1 MPPCGRP
8 RRFPPEQIAQ
18 VKAIACELPR
28 SEGVP
33 LSRFSRAE
41 LHRLVIERGVCEASA
56 STIARWLAEDA
67 LKPWQHRSWIFPTDP
82 AFLEKAGPVLDL
94 YQGRWQGKLLH
105 PGEFVICADEKPSIQ
120 ARARIHAT
128 LPPAPRSR
136 GQRVEHTYQR
146 GGALTYLAALDIG
159 RRGGRRPRVFGR
171 SEPSGGIAPFD
182 RLVWQVMTKQPYAS
196 ARRVFWI
203 VDNGSSH
210 RGQKSVERL
219 ERRWPNL
226 VLVHL
231 PVHASWLN
239 QIEIY
244 YSIVQRKLLEPNDF
258 DDLAD
263 ARSHPQRLRA
273 PLERDRRA
281 LRLELHPR
289 RPRRA
294 DRPPDNPRAPTPA
307 RRMTTSELTT
317 GSTSSTLVAV
327 EQPQDDQPVVRSF
340 GWTSAWATRMYYVW
354 HAPLEEML
362 ERFGDRTD
370 SRRSARVGGV
380 LIKLVNR
387 LLLARAYAHGRA
399 RPCNERSCFSLA
411 GQVPW
416 QRQPEPPWWTIARP
430 LRLSRARHRY
440 SVRGLTIS
448 DDSTEMFSR
457 ECRRAAWKRFC
468 GPRHSHQR

>member
-1 MPPCGRP
+1 MTEPALDVRAV
-8 RRFPPEQIAQ
+8 FPPEQIAE
-18 VKAIACELPR
+18 VKAIACSLPR

-56 STIARWLAEDA
+56 STIARWLADDA

-120 ARARIHAT
+120 ARRRIHET
-128 LPPAPRSR
+128 LPPAPGSR
-136 GQRVEHTYQR
+136 GQRVEHSYRR

-159 RRGGRRPRVFGR
+159 RRGTRRPRVFGR

-182 RLVWQVMTKQPYAS
+182 RLVWQVMTKEPYAS

-210 RGQKSVERL
+210 RGRKSVERL

-258 DDLAD
+258 DNLAELARTLNAFEQRWNEIAQPFDWRFTRHDLA
-263 ARSHPQRLRA
+263 ALITRL
-273 PLERDRRA
+273 
-281 LRLELHPR
+281 
-289 RPRRA
+289 
-294 DRPPDNPRAPTPA
+294 
-307 RRMTTSELTT
+307 
-317 GSTSSTLVAV
+317 
-327 EQPQDDQPVVRSF
+327 
-340 GWTSAWATRMYYVW
+340 AT
-354 HAPLEEML
+354 HEAQLQ
-362 ERFGDRTD
+362 
-370 SRRSARVGGV
+370 
-380 LIKLVNR
+380 
-387 LLLARAYAHGRA
+387 LAA
-399 RPCNERSCFSLA
+399 
-411 GQVPW
+411 
-416 QRQPEPPWWTIARP
+416 
-430 LRLSRARHRY
+430 
-440 SVRGLTIS
+440 
-448 DDSTEMFSR
+448 
-457 ECRRAAWKRFC
+457 
-468 GPRHSHQR
+468 